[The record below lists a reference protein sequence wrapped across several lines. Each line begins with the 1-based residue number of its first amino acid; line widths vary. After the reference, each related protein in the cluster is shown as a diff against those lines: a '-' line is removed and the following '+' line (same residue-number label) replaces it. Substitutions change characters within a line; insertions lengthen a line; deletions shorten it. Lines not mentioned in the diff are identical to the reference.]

1 MEKCFKLNPYD
12 ICVANKLFNGKQ
24 CTRLWYMD
32 DNKVSHI
39 EAEVV
44 EDSINDLENTLDS

>member
-12 ICVANKLFNGKQ
+12 RCVANKLVNGKQ
-24 CTRLWYMD
+24 CTIFCYVD
-32 DNKVSHI
+32 DNKVSHM

-44 EDSINDLENTLDS
+44 EDLIKYFKNYL